1 VFYNILHFIAYY
13 PALTQLDCQEILRA
27 FVVCG
32 GWGGGDGAF
41 ELGAPFELR
50 APVLAGLIIC
60 HKLKFGYFFQLY
72 FCVEITI
79 GLLSG

>member
-1 VFYNILHFIAYY
+1 MFYNILHFIVYY

-27 FVVCG
+27 FVVFF
-32 GWGGGDGAF
+32 WGGGAF
-41 ELGAPFELR
+41 ELGGPFEPR